1 MTIEYRKRLL
11 DLREYA
17 TEIISTGSIDEP
29 EIETKSIMSKPKD
42 KNKEEEKEY
51 SIDEIQKEAFLQVV
65 LSNLDIKD
73 GIDDSVG
80 FTSARTIFNKH
91 TQRCSI

>member
-17 TEIISTGSIDEP
+17 TEMISTGSIDEP

-51 SIDEIQKEAFLQVV
+51 
-65 LSNLDIKD
+65 
-73 GIDDSVG
+73 
-80 FTSARTIFNKH
+80 
-91 TQRCSI
+91 